1 MNKYE
6 LKQGIL
12 DKMEIE
18 GLIERIAKLE
28 KENAELKNQL
38 KPFIAEADR
47 RNKFIE
53 KRDEIDGKIAQMMYN
68 FNNQNKQ
75 NK

>member
-1 MNKYE
+1 MNNFE

-28 KENAELKNQL
+28 KKLALKELEVKKL
-38 KPFIAEADR
+38 TRELISLYYEFYKD
-47 RNKFIE
+47 
-53 KRDEIDGKIAQMMYN
+53 
-68 FNNQNKQ
+68 
-75 NK
+75 

>member
-1 MNKYE
+1 MNNYE

-28 KENAELKNQL
+28 KKLATKEVEVKKLTRELVSLSYEFYK
-38 KPFIAEADR
+38 D
-47 RNKFIE
+47 
-53 KRDEIDGKIAQMMYN
+53 
-68 FNNQNKQ
+68 
-75 NK
+75 

>member
-1 MNKYE
+1 MNNYE

-28 KENAELKNQL
+28 KKLALKELEVKKL
-38 KPFIAEADR
+38 TRELISLYYEFYKD
-47 RNKFIE
+47 
-53 KRDEIDGKIAQMMYN
+53 
-68 FNNQNKQ
+68 
-75 NK
+75 